1 MELRYRGSCYQAN
14 TQNIDTVETEVPAK
28 FLGRPYQIRK
38 AVNQPNIQSNQNLRF
53 RGIPYAM
60 T

>member
-14 TQNIDTVETEVPAK
+14 TQNIDTVETEIPAK

-38 AVNQPNIQSNQNLRF
+38 VMHRPDMQSSQFLRF
-53 RGIPYAM
+53 RGISYS
-60 T
+60 TR